1 MRAATAKDNR
11 RRPFVAADFRITTTN
26 LYAASRS
33 LVFIASHIEKKDARR
48 NGTVGI
54 LIVTLR
60 VAMDYDSIT
69 SP

>member
-33 LVFIASHIEKKDARR
+33 RLYF
-48 NGTVGI
+48 
-54 LIVTLR
+54 
-60 VAMDYDSIT
+60 
-69 SP
+69 